1 MNEWSVSLEQYMNFT
16 RLDELY
22 QSIKTDSQKVQ
33 PKLFPIQNN
42 SPGSYFTLLG
52 L

>member
-1 MNEWSVSLEQYMNFT
+1 MNEWSVSLKQYMNFT

-22 QSIKTDSQKVQ
+22 RYIKTYSQKVLLK
-33 PKLFPIQNN
+33 PFPIQNTL
-42 SPGSYFTLLG
+42 PGSYFTLLS